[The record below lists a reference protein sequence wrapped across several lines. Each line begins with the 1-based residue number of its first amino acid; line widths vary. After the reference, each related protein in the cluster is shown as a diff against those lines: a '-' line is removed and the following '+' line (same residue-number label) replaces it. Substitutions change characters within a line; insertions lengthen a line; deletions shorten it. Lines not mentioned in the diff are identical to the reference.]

1 MSYHGTDKLQ
11 ALKTM
16 LSAISSAMVGRVS
29 LDWQIVANDP
39 HNPTTPIE
47 TVPAYP
53 KIVRKP

>member
-39 HNPTTPIE
+39 HNPTTPI
-47 TVPAYP
+47 
-53 KIVRKP
+53 KLFLLIQK